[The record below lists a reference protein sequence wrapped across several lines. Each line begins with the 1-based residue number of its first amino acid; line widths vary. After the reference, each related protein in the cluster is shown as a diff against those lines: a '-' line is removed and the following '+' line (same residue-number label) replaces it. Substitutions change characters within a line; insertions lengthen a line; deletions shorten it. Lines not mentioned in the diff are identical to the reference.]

1 MNKKSYQKDIEIIL
15 SHRYDNGDDLWTTED
30 KKLLKGAPF
39 TTLESVN
46 FLLELGVSPEDEI
59 MKRVATLILSVYK
72 EDGRFKISPSGGI
85 YPVILHLLY
94 KHFVIW
100 DILKTK
106 EFRTHFNTF

>member
-72 EDGRFKISPSGGI
+72 EDGLKYHLQEESIL
-85 YPVILHLLY
+85 VILHLLY